1 MPFSRT
7 KTEPLDARCNV
18 RVTAS
23 ELAELREAAKL
34 AGLSLSEYMRR
45 RALGILVI
53 AHSDLS
59 VVRELRRLGGL
70 LKAIHLDS
78 KGAYSETTAGMLGD
92 IGAYIRKV
100 TAEPEDGER

>member
-1 MPFSRT
+1 MPFSRK

-23 ELAELREAAKL
+23 ELAELRESATL

-45 RALGILVI
+45 RALGLVVI
-53 AHSDLS
+53 AHSDVS

-70 LKAIHLDS
+70 LKKVHVDS
-78 KGAYSETTAGMLGD
+78 QGAYSEATADALRQISAYM
-92 IGAYIRKV
+92 GAIS
-100 TAEPEDGER
+100 DGR

>member
-1 MPFSRT
+1 MPFSRK

-23 ELAELREAAKL
+23 ELAELRESATL

-45 RALGILVI
+45 RALGLVVI
-53 AHSDLS
+53 AHSDVS

-70 LKAIHLDS
+70 LKKVHVDS
-78 KGAYSETTAGMLGD
+78 QGAYSEATAGALRQISAYM
-92 IGAYIRKV
+92 GAIS
-100 TAEPEDGER
+100 DGR